1 MTFSS
6 FIKDDSTYLKKI
18 TELIYAYSNGPKSE
32 CLCVP
37 EVMNLYLFSI
47 HDVPDDILF
56 ICLHTI
62 QALIPHHHNA
72 LENSGAIVDL
82 IYFLKKSPE
91 IQNLALICIIQ
102 FCELAL
108 SRYEQF
114 AICDG
119 IPFLLQIIEEEENLE
134 LSLEILCALPG
145 ISNGTRRKMREAK
158 SLKLLVKHLNDDRV
172 VEALGKWIKYDP
184 LLEEEVLEAE
194 NLDAIADRISQET
207 RLIKWEGVLESSD
220 HIRKNL
226 YEAVKKKGGNP
237 RVLELIKQEMIR
249 YE

>member
-1 MTFSS
+1 
-6 FIKDDSTYLKKI
+6 
-18 TELIYAYSNGPKSE
+18 
-32 CLCVP
+32 
-37 EVMNLYLFSI
+37 
-47 HDVPDDILF
+47 
-56 ICLHTI
+56 
-62 QALIPHHHNA
+62 
-72 LENSGAIVDL
+72 
-82 IYFLKKSPE
+82 
-91 IQNLALICIIQ
+91 
-102 FCELAL
+102 
-108 SRYEQF
+108 
-114 AICDG
+114 
-119 IPFLLQIIEEEENLE
+119 
-134 LSLEILCALPG
+134 
-145 ISNGTRRKMREAK
+145 MREAK